1 MATVRWAVGRGHG
14 AVVLHLRGS
23 YDLDAAQNVDSTH
36 TLQPVQHACI
46 VGIIVCSC
54 TCSDRLC
61 IDYIYNR
68 ESRCTAVKNVFSV
81 SAIIYFSES
90 YIAIIPRFR

>member
-1 MATVRWAVGRGHG
+1 MGRGHG

-54 TCSDRLC
+54 TCSDRFTLDVLTTST
-61 IDYIYNR
+61 IGNR
-68 ESRCTAVKNVFSV
+68 AVQLLKMFSV
-81 SAIIYFSES
+81 FQRLFILANPI
-90 YIAIIPRFR
+90 

>member
-54 TCSDRLC
+54 TCTMLAIACVLTTSTIGNRAVQLLKMFSMFQRLF
-61 IDYIYNR
+61 ILANPI
-68 ESRCTAVKNVFSV
+68 
-81 SAIIYFSES
+81 
-90 YIAIIPRFR
+90 